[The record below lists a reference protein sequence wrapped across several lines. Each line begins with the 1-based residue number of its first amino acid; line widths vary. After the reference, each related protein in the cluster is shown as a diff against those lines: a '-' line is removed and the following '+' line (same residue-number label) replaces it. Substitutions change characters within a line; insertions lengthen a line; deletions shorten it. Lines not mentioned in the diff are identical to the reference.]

1 MILYRVES
9 QLASLERL
17 VPHVSQHG
25 CDMSAQ
31 DAAQALMRYF
41 DDSRLA
47 REDKALARAY
57 GEVRPRLRDIA
68 EGRSGRLP
76 MSHVAVF
83 TRCFRE
89 HLLRASSRERLDS

>member
-1 MILYRVES
+1 MTLYRVES

-17 VPHVSQHG
+17 VPHLSQHG

-41 DDSRLA
+41 DDSRPA

-57 GEVRPRLRDIA
+57 DDVRHQLKDIA

-76 MSHVAVF
+76 MREVATF

-89 HLLRASSRERLDS
+89 HFLREGPREHLDS